1 MNISAIN
8 AYKEPINSSTSSGIS
23 GDSNIN
29 KLKSDS
35 SSTILNTKSN
45 NVDNSV
51 LTKKERT
58 FFMKLF
64 PENSAQ
70 IEQHELFNR
79 NGKLTKTS
87 FSKGTI
93 LDWTV

>member
-1 MNISAIN
+1 MNISAIK
-8 AYKEPINSSTSSGIS
+8 AYNEPINASVSNGIS
-23 GDSNIN
+23 KDSSLT
-29 KLKSDS
+29 KLSSDS
-35 SSTILNTKSN
+35 SDTKLGTDNSSYG
-45 NVDNSV
+45 NSV
-51 LTKKERT
+51 LTKNERS

-79 NGKLTKTS
+79 NGKVTKTS

>member
-1 MNISAIN
+1 MNISAIK
-8 AYKEPINSSTSSGIS
+8 AYKEPINASVANGI
-23 GDSNIN
+23 GT
-29 KLKSDS
+29 DS
-35 SSTILNTKSN
+35 SVAKLNTDSSQAKLESKSSS
-45 NVDNSV
+45 DNSSI
-51 LTKKERT
+51 LTKKERN

-87 FSKGTI
+87 FAKGTI